1 MRYKALATDYD
12 GTLAHHGSVDP
23 ATIESVTKLREA
35 GGKVLL
41 VTGREIPDLL
51 SIFSECGIFDLIVAE
66 NGGLLY
72 WPATRA
78 ERPLA
83 ASFPRKFPDLL
94 RERGVKEL
102 SVGRVIVATME
113 NYISVVN
120 ETIQELQLNA
130 EVILNKGSL
139 MVLPRQ
145 IDKGSGLHAGLHELG
160 LHRDEVVAV
169 GDAEN
174 DQPLLRNAGYSV
186 AVANALPLLKEK
198 ADWLTASGHGIGVRE
213 LIDRM
218 LKDDL
223 PPRKRRASTLG

>member
-12 GTLAHHGSVDP
+12 GTLAHHGLVDP
-23 ATIESVTKLREA
+23 ATIDAVTSLREQ
-35 GGKVLL
+35 GTKVLL
-41 VTGREIPDLL
+41 VTGREIPDLR
-51 SIFSECGIFDLIVAE
+51 SVFTECAIFDLIVAE
-66 NGGLLY
+66 NGALLY
-72 WPATRA
+72 WPVTQA

-83 ASFPRKFPDLL
+83 GSFPREFPELL

-102 SVGRVIVATME
+102 SVGRTIVATME
-113 NYISVVN
+113 TYISVVN

-139 MVLPRQ
+139 MVLPKE
-145 IDKGSGLHAGLHELG
+145 IDKGSGLHAGLRELG
-160 LHRDEVVAV
+160 LHRADVVAV

-174 DQPLLRNAGYSV
+174 DQSLLRNAGYGV
-186 AVANALPLLKEK
+186 AVANALSLLKEK
-198 ADWLTASGHGIGVRE
+198 ADWVTPNGHGIGVRD

-223 PPRKRRASTLG
+223 PPRQQH

>member
-23 ATIESVTKLREA
+23 ATIDAVMKLRDA

-41 VTGREIPDLL
+41 VTGREIPDLQ
-51 SIFSECGIFDLIVAE
+51 SIFSEYAIFDLIVAE
-66 NGGLLY
+66 NGALLY
-72 WPATRA
+72 WPATKA

-113 NYISVVN
+113 TYISIVN
-120 ETIQELQLNA
+120 ETIQELHLSA

-139 MVLPRQ
+139 MVLPKDV
-145 IDKGSGLHAGLHELG
+145 DKGSGLHAGLRELG
-160 LHRDEVVAV
+160 LLREDVVAV

-186 AVANALPLLKEK
+186 AVANALPALKEK
-198 ADWLTASGHGIGVRE
+198 ADWVAPSGHGIGVRE

-218 LKDDL
+218 LKGDL
-223 PPRKRRASTLG
+223 PSRNQSA